1 MSLPGPTPL
10 QSFLGGVCLAFPVQA
25 LLSFNDNTFGI
36 SGFMHGAARGRLE
49 DAMSVLGLV
58 LGGVAVAVIEGDK
71 PTVGDTA
78 PLPLMLSGL
87 LVGAGAK
94 VPTVARPGRYNL
106 GFFFGL
112 MTTNGDFLSP
122 PPLFLARGRHMI
134 CGLSHFSSRSIAATA
149 TFCATASLTARLFHG
164 MLPPI
169 PGDPSLGAHGG
180 AFLASGVVAL
190 VSTLAASRVIS
201 AARFGFAFALRL
213 SNLSDSRRV
222 LAFLL
227 TPAHTAFDSSLV
239 YLAVGAIP
247 LTTLLYRIGTVR
259 VPKKGKVDAR
269 LLTGAALFG
278 VGWGIEGIC
287 PGPGLI
293 NFGWALATGANVKPL
308 ATWLTAVIIG
318 GFVVPS

>member
-10 QSFLGGVCLAFPVQA
+10 QSFLGGVCIAFPVQA
-25 LLSFNDNTFGI
+25 LLSFNNNTFGI
-36 SGFMHGAARGRLE
+36 SGFMHGAARGRPE

-58 LGGVAVAVIEGDK
+58 FGGVVVAVIEGDK
-71 PTVGDTA
+71 PTVGDSA

-94 VPTVARPGRYNL
+94 
-106 GFFFGL
+106 
-112 MTTNGDFLSP
+112 MSNGCTS
-122 PPLFLARGRHMI
+122 GHMI
-134 CGLSHFSSRSIAATA
+134 CGLSHFSIRSIAATA
-149 TFCATASLTARLFHG
+149 TFCATASLTARLLHDT
-164 MLPPI
+164 LPPI
-169 PGDPSLGAHGG
+169 PGDPSLGTHGG
-180 AFLASGVVAL
+180 AFLTSGVVAL

-201 AARFGFAFALRL
+201 AGVHARRAVAFCSAFGFAFALRL

-239 YLAVGAIP
+239 YLAAGAIP

-293 NFGWALATGANVKPL
+293 NFGWALATGTNVKPL
-308 ATWLTAVIIG
+308 ATWLAAVIIG